1 MISILPYFLNKYGS
15 RDFMKALVGLPYLLD
30 VHRKGRSDYFGPC
43 VGYDC
48 FPTTYRPNRKK
59 QNKIQRK
66 RRKKRQKLR
75 TTKGGKKSKQ
85 RRKHTT

>member
-1 MISILPYFLNKYGS
+1 MISILPYLNKYES
-15 RDFMKALVGLPYLLD
+15 RDFMQVLVERPYLWD
-30 VHRKGRSDYFGPC
+30 VRRKARNGYFGPF

-48 FPTTYRPNRKK
+48 FPTTYRPSRKK
-59 QNKIQRK
+59 RNEIQRK